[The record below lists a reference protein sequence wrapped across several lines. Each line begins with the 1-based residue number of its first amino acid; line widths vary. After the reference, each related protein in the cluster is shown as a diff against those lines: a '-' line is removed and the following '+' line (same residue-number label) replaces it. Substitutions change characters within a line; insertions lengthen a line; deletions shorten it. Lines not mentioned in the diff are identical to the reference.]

1 MATTPAAM
9 SASPSLANSRAFTIN
24 SFLGGDVRATARV
37 SAAGVKVP
45 RRSTS
50 TSELLSIRSERK
62 SQLVKCLAVK
72 TASPVPP
79 LLQLTTE
86 EPKPVLEY
94 VQAFAPATVANLGP
108 GYDFLGC
115 AVEGMGDFVTA
126 EVDENVPGGTVAI
139 ESITGDG
146 GRLSLIPEKNC
157 AGIAG
162 QATLTLLGVRNV
174 GIRLNLHKGLPL
186 GSGLG
191 SSAASAAAAAVAV
204 NALFGSPLSKAQ
216 LVQAG
221 LESEA
226 TVSGYHADNV
236 APSLMGGFVLV
247 RSYDPLHLIPLEFP
261 KGKQLYFVLVI
272 PEFEA
277 PTKEMR
283 AVLSP
288 EISMKAHVSNCS
300 QAAALVSAI
309 LLGDARLLGS
319 ALGSDTIVEP
329 KRGPLIPGMLAV
341 KLVSMKHDA
350 FGCTISGAGPTTVAI
365 TDSEDEG
372 HRIGARMVEEF
383 MADGKLKAT
392 AHVQKLDRE
401 GARVVDSRKRIYGD
415 NNGCSIS
422 ILALSRW
429 ASIHA
434 GNSIAT
440 GKDATAAYF
449 TYVRRRCTRAE

>member
-1 MATTPAAM
+1 MATSVATLPGLL
-9 SASPSLANSRAFTIN
+9 SLANARASVKN
-24 SFLGGDVRATARV
+24 SFLGCD
-37 SAAGVKVP
+37 VKVIAGISFVRP
-45 RRSTS
+45 
-50 TSELLSIRSERK
+50 LLLTKKRAHPAQLQSILSERK
-62 SQLVKCLAVK
+62 SHRVKCQAVT
-72 TASPVPP
+72 TATPIPP
-79 LLQLTTE
+79 LVQLTVA
-86 EPKPVLEY
+86 EPKPVLKF
-94 VQAFAPATVANLGP
+94 VKAFAPATVANLGP

-115 AVEGMGDFVTA
+115 AVEGMGDYVTA
-126 EVDENVPGGTVAI
+126 EVDENVEPGKVAI
-139 ESITGDG
+139 ASITGDG
-146 GRLSLIPEKNC
+146 SRLSLVPEKNC

-162 QATLTLLGVRNV
+162 QATMTLLGVQNV
-174 GIRLNLHKGLPL
+174 GVTLNLHKGLPL

-204 NALFGSPLSKAQ
+204 NALFGSPLTKAQ

-236 APSLMGGFVLV
+236 APSLMGGFVLI

-261 KGKQLYFVLVI
+261 DGKQLYFVLVI

-288 EISMKAHVSNCS
+288 EISMKAHVENCS

-309 LLGDARLLGS
+309 LRGDAKLLGS

-329 KRGPLIPGMLAV
+329 KRGPLIPGMLSV
-341 KLVSMKHDA
+341 KLISERHGA

-365 TDSEDEG
+365 TDSEEEG

-383 MADGKLKAT
+383 QADGKLKAA

-401 GARVVDSRKRIYGD
+401 GARVVESRK
-415 NNGCSIS
+415 
-422 ILALSRW
+422 L
-429 ASIHA
+429 
-434 GNSIAT
+434 
-440 GKDATAAYF
+440 
-449 TYVRRRCTRAE
+449 